1 MRSPIRNLLIAAL
14 LCATPAVA
22 QDNAKTL
29 ADIRQELTVLY
40 VEMQKLK
47 RELSTTGG
55 VNVNLQGTNALERVD
70 AMEAELQRLTAAT
83 ERLTNRVD
91 SVVSDGTNRIGDLEF
106 RLCEL
111 EPNCDIG
118 KLGET
123 TTLGGGAMPAA
134 SGGGIQTGSI
144 EGNAAPA
151 AGGFN
156 GASDVAEGLVDLGSV
171 ELAVSEKADFER
183 AKASYD
189 GGSYE
194 DAAEKFQMF
203 TDTYQGGPLTG
214 LAHLMRGES
223 LSKMG
228 LTSSAARAYL
238 ESYSGTPDGP
248 TAPVALLKLGLSL
261 DGLGQTSE
269 ACITLGEVST
279 RFPASEASIEAQA
292 ARADMGCS

>member
-1 MRSPIRNLLIAAL
+1 MRNLVIAAL
-14 LCATPAVA
+14 LFATPVAA
-22 QDNAKTL
+22 QDNGQTL

-40 VEMQKLK
+40 VEMQKLR

-55 VNVNLQGTNALERVD
+55 ASVNLQGTNALQRLD
-70 AMEAELQRLTAAT
+70 AMEFEVQRLTAAT

-91 SVVSDGTNRIGDLEF
+91 SVVADGTNRIGDLEF

-111 EPNCDIG
+111 ESGCDVG
-118 KLGET
+118 SLGES
-123 TTLGGGAMPAA
+123 TTLGGGEMPSATG
-134 SGGGIQTGSI
+134 SGGIETGSI
-144 EGNAAPA
+144 EGTQVPA
-151 AGGFN
+151 TGGFD
-156 GASDVAEGLVDLGSV
+156 GASDVAEGLVDLGGV
-171 ELAVSEKADFER
+171 ELAVAEKQDFER

-189 GGSYE
+189 GGAFE
-194 DAAEKFQMF
+194 DAAQKFQMF

-248 TAPVALLKLGLSL
+248 TAPVALLKLGVSL
-261 DGLGQTSE
+261 GGLGQTSE

-279 RFPASEASIEAQA
+279 RFPASDASIEAQA